1 MDLRDSQPLSHN
13 KLCWTRQR
21 EIEGSSK
28 QIRHYKNEQEIGA
41 ASQGVEEGEQVEKNP
56 DEIEGEIEVE
66 AREVVGGASRRIVQA
81 GLQHIPSQG
90 KNEADHQ
97 AQENWS

>member
-1 MDLRDSQPLSHN
+1 MLTCF
-13 KLCWTRQR
+13 LCTVLL
-21 EIEGSSK
+21 IL
-28 QIRHYKNEQEIGA
+28 N
-41 ASQGVEEGEQVEKNP
+41 VPTEEEKNP

-66 AREVVGGASRRIVQA
+66 AREVVGGASRGTVQA